1 MIQTPPRPT
10 HAMKKKNVTL
20 PAELN
25 RYLLASSDDANQND
39 LASYLEGGAK
49 HVDTAAFVAL
59 RDMLGQVREKAATIK
74 DSDRLRRRIDF
85 LVQFFEETLGD
96 TSASLEARQAVA
108 FGLLYFL
115 KGFDRIPDSIPEIG
129 LMDDALVIGAVLERH
144 SSALRAHWNRKKR
157 FWPETL

>member
-1 MIQTPPRPT
+1 
-10 HAMKKKNVTL
+10 MKKKTTAI

-25 RYLLASSDDANQND
+25 RYLLAASGENQND

-49 HVDTAAFVAL
+49 HVDSTAFAAL
-59 RDMLGQVREKAATIK
+59 RDMLGEVREKAATIK
-74 DSDRLRRRIDF
+74 DSDRLRRRIDV

-96 TSASLEARQAVA
+96 ASVSLEARQSVA

-144 SSALRAHWNRKKR
+144 ASALRAHWNRKKR